1 MNFAYSYPSLQ
12 MISNFLIWLLDY
24 VHYVLL
30 FTITIGF
37 IRLKYLKNELKY
49 IWYFILLGAFSEIF
63 TRTISYFY
71 PRLNTLPGLHL
82 YTILEFI
89 TIGLFYYTY
98 FANFFNRKILPY
110 IIIFFVLLATINAF
124 FIQGI
129 FNFNTYASG
138 LEGILIIFLSLLCF
152 YKMLI
157 ELDTR
162 DPTKQP
168 IFWIN
173 SGFLFYF
180 AGSLFIF
187 ILSNFIK
194 GDNYL
199 LSLAWGMH
207 AFLMLVLHLFL
218 GIGLWHSLRR

>member
-1 MNFAYSYPSLQ
+1 
-12 MISNFLIWLLDY
+12 MINNFLIWLLDY
-24 VHYVLL
+24 VQYVLL
-30 FTITIGF
+30 LTITIGI
-37 IRLKYLKNELKY
+37 IRFKYLKNELRF
-49 IWYFILLGAFSEIF
+49 IWYFTLLGAFSEIA
-63 TRTISYFY
+63 TRSISYFY
-71 PRLNTLPGLHL
+71 PKLNTLPGLHL
-82 YTILEFI
+82 YTILEFV
-89 TIGLFYYTY
+89 TIGLFYHTY
-98 FANFFNRKILPY
+98 FGNFFHKKILPY
-110 IIIFFVLLATINAF
+110 TIIGFVLLAIINALWV
-124 FIQGI
+124 QGI

-138 LEGILIIFLSLLCF
+138 LEGILIILLSLLCF

-180 AGSLFIF
+180 AGNLFIF

>member
-1 MNFAYSYPSLQ
+1 
-12 MISNFLIWLLDY
+12 MINNVLIWLLNY
-24 VHYVLL
+24 VSYILL
-30 FTITIGF
+30 LTLSIGF
-37 IRLKYLKNELKY
+37 IRLKYLKNELKF
-49 IWYFILLGAFSEIF
+49 IWYFILLGAFSELL
-63 TRTISYFY
+63 TRSLSYFY
-71 PRLNTLPGLHL
+71 PKLNTLPGLHL

-89 TIGLFYYTY
+89 TVGLFYQTY
-98 FANFFNRKILPY
+98 FGNFFNRKILPL
-110 IIIFFVLLATINAF
+110 IIVTFVTLAIINGI

-138 LEGILIIFLSLLCF
+138 LEGILIIILSLLCF

-162 DPTKQP
+162 NPTKQP

-180 AGSLFIF
+180 AGNLFIF
-187 ILSNFIK
+187 ILSNFIRE
-194 GDNYL
+194 DNYL

-207 AFLMLVLHLFL
+207 AFLMLILHLFL
-218 GIGLWHSLRR
+218 GIGLWHTLRR

>member
-1 MNFAYSYPSLQ
+1 MVNS
-12 MISNFLIWLLDY
+12 FLIWLLNN

-30 FTITIGF
+30 FTITIGLV
-37 IRLKYLKNELKY
+37 RYKYLKNELII
-49 IWYFILLGAFSEIF
+49 IWYFILLGTFFEILS
-63 TRTISYFY
+63 RSLIYFKVQ
-71 PRLNTLPGLHL
+71 NTLPALHL

-89 TIGLFYYTY
+89 VIGLFYRKFFGT
-98 FANFFNRKILPY
+98 FFNQKSITF
-110 IIIFFVLLATINAF
+110 IIIGFTVLAIINGI

-138 LEGILIIFLSLLCF
+138 LESIIIIGLALLCF

-180 AGSLFIF
+180 AGNLFIY
-187 ILSNFIK
+187 ILSNLIK
-194 GDNYL
+194 GDNHL

-207 AFLMLVLHLFL
+207 AFLMLLLHLFL
-218 GIGLWHSLRR
+218 GIGLWHSHRR

>member
-1 MNFAYSYPSLQ
+1 
-12 MISNFLIWLLDY
+12 MINNFLIWLLDY
-24 VHYVLL
+24 VPYVLL
-30 FTITIGF
+30 LTLSIGF
-37 IRLKYLKNELKY
+37 IRLKYLNNELKF
-49 IWYFILLGAFSEIF
+49 IWYFILLGAFSELS
-63 TRTISYFY
+63 TRSVTYFY
-71 PRLNTLPGLHL
+71 PTLNILPGLHL

-89 TIGLFYYTY
+89 TVGLFYHTY
-98 FANFFNRKILPY
+98 FGNFFNRKILPTT
-110 IIIFFVLLATINAF
+110 IIGFVFWAIINGF

-129 FNFNTYASG
+129 LNFNTYASG

-168 IFWIN
+168 I
-173 SGFLFYF
+173 YF
-180 AGSLFIF
+180 AGNLFIF

-207 AFLMLVLHLFL
+207 AFLMLILHLFL

>member
-1 MNFAYSYPSLQ
+1 
-12 MISNFLIWLLDY
+12 MINNFLIWLLKY
-24 VHYVLL
+24 VPFVLL
-30 FTITIGF
+30 FTVTIGF
-37 IRLKYLKNELKY
+37 VRLKYLKNELKF
-49 IWYFILLGAFSEIF
+49 IWYFILLGVFSELS
-63 TRTISYFY
+63 TRSITYFY
-71 PRLNTLPGLHL
+71 PKLNILPGLHL
-82 YTILEFI
+82 YTIFEFVI
-89 TIGLFYYTY
+89 IGLFYHTY
-98 FANFFNRKILPY
+98 FGNFFNRKTLPFT
-110 IIIFFVLLATINAF
+110 IIIFVILAIINGF

-138 LEGILIIFLSLLCF
+138 IEGILIIFLSLLCF

-168 IFWIN
+168 VFWIN

-180 AGSLFIF
+180 AGNLFIF

>member
-1 MNFAYSYPSLQ
+1 
-12 MISNFLIWLLDY
+12 MINNFLIWLLDY
-24 VHYVLL
+24 VQYVLIL
-30 FTITIGF
+30 PFTIAL
-37 IRLKYLKNELKY
+37 IRFKYLTNELKY
-49 IWYFILLGAFSEIF
+49 IWFFILLGIFSELS

-71 PRLNTLPGLHL
+71 PKLNILPGLHL
-82 YTILEFI
+82 YTIIEFI
-89 TIGLFYYTY
+89 TIGLFYLH
-98 FANFFNRKILPY
+98 FFGAFFSKKLLP
-110 IIIFFVLLATINAF
+110 IIIIGFVIFAIINAF

-129 FNFNTYASG
+129 TNFNTYARG
-138 LEGILIIFLSLLCF
+138 LEGLLVIGISLLCF
-152 YKMLI
+152 NKMLI

-180 AGSLFIF
+180 AGNLFIF

-194 GDNYL
+194 EDNYL

-207 AFLMLVLHLFL
+207 ALLMIILHLFIS
-218 GIGLWHSLRR
+218 IGLWQSHRR

>member
-1 MNFAYSYPSLQ
+1 MVN
-12 MISNFLIWLLDY
+12 NFLIWLLKY
-24 VHYVLL
+24 VPFVLL
-30 FTITIGF
+30 FTVTIGF
-37 IRLKYLKNELKY
+37 VRLKYLKNELKF
-49 IWYFILLGAFSEIF
+49 IWYFILLGAFSEVS
-63 TRTISYFY
+63 TRSISYFY
-71 PRLNTLPGLHL
+71 PKLNTLPGLHL

-89 TIGLFYYTY
+89 TIGLFYHTY
-98 FANFFNRKILPY
+98 FGNFFNRKILPY
-110 IIIFFVLLATINAF
+110 TIIGFVLLALINAF

-138 LEGILIIFLSLLCF
+138 IEGILIIFLSLLCF

-168 IFWIN
+168 VFWIN

-180 AGSLFIF
+180 AGNLFIF

-207 AFLMLVLHLFL
+207 AFLMLILHLFL

>member
-1 MNFAYSYPSLQ
+1 
-12 MISNFLIWLLDY
+12 MINDFFIWLLDY
-24 VHYVLL
+24 VQYVLIL
-30 FTITIGF
+30 PLTIAL
-37 IRLKYLKNELKY
+37 IRFKYLTNELKY
-49 IWYFILLGAFSEIF
+49 IWYFILLGILSEVS

-71 PRLNTLPGLHL
+71 PKLNILPGLHL
-82 YTILEFI
+82 YTLLEFI
-89 TIGLFYYTY
+89 FIGLFYQR
-98 FANFFNRKILPY
+98 FFGAFFSKKLLPF
-110 IIIFFVLLATINAF
+110 IIIGFVTFTIINAF

-129 FNFNTYASG
+129 NNFNTYASG
-138 LEGILIIFLSLLCF
+138 LEGILVILLSLLCF

-162 DPTKQP
+162 SPTKQP
-168 IFWIN
+168 IFWLN

-207 AFLMLVLHLFL
+207 AFLMVILHIFI
-218 GIGLWHSLRR
+218 GIGLWQSHRR

>member
-1 MNFAYSYPSLQ
+1 MLTLPPPQ

-37 IRLKYLKNELKY
+37 VRLKHLKNELKY
-49 IWYFILLGAFSEIF
+49 IWYFILLGAFSEIC

-71 PRLNTLPGLHL
+71 PKLNTLPGLHL

-89 TIGLFYYTY
+89 IIGLFYYTY
-98 FANFFNRKILPY
+98 FGNFFNRKILPY
-110 IIIFFVLLATINAF
+110 IILFFVLLATINAF

-152 YKMLI
+152 YKMLV

-162 DPTKQP
+162 NPTKQP

-180 AGSLFIF
+180 AGNLFIF

>member
-1 MNFAYSYPSLQ
+1 MLMLTILSSCS
-12 MISNFLIWLLDY
+12 MINSSLIWLLNN
-24 VHYVLL
+24 VQYVLI
-30 FTITIGF
+30 FTITISL
-37 IRLKYLKNELKY
+37 IRYKYLKNELIF
-49 IWYFILLGAFSEIF
+49 IWYFILMGTFFEILS
-63 TRTISYFY
+63 RSLIYFNVK
-71 PRLNTLPGLHL
+71 NTLPALHL

-89 TIGLFYYTY
+89 IIGLFYKK
-98 FANFFNRKILPY
+98 NFGTFFSPKIITAV
-110 IIIFFVLLATINAF
+110 IIIFTLLAFINGF

-138 LEGILIIFLSLLCF
+138 LEGIIIIILSLLCF

-168 IFWIN
+168 VFWIN

-180 AGSLFIF
+180 AGNLFIV

-207 AFLMLVLHLFL
+207 AFLMLILHLFL